1 VVINN
6 KNWKKKRKV
15 VVVALFLL
23 LGHHLSAGSTSSCKT
38 WQGRDVEQSRYTHK
52 PAGARFSSITCTAT
66 TTANNYSKLESL
78 KDSKTSDL
86 AFLEKIAK

>member
-1 VVINN
+1 M
-6 KNWKKKRKV
+6 
-15 VVVALFLL
+15 LFLL

-38 WQGRDVEQSRYTHK
+38 WQGRDVEKSRYTHK

-78 KDSKTSDL
+78 KDSETSDL